1 MKQDI
6 AIYLTDSFVDYAGK
20 EHKIVACALSQSPET
35 FLDGGLRVGWVDD
48 RNRFLD
54 TVEPDEMIYRMVTI
68 GMAVCN
74 PTDEFD
80 EEKGKKIAY
89 NKAANVEGL
98 PRLYTAG
105 KGIITRELV
114 EVFLNQQVK
123 FVKEN
128 PEILIPGYDKA
139 KAAYEA
145 KVAAETAIENLTEDE
160 RTVFNLAIKGINV
173 SKCVDLAKI
182 YVKKLCKK

>member
-1 MKQDI
+1 MKQVFLKVVDPEVAEELASLGFQYI
-6 AIYLTDSFVDYAGK
+6 KEQNSFA
-20 EHKIVACALSQSPET
+20 
-35 FLDGGLRVGWVDD
+35 FLCSD
-48 RNRFLD
+48 
-54 TVEPDEMIYRMVTI
+54 
-68 GMAVCN
+68 
-74 PTDEFD
+74 
-80 EEKGKKIAY
+80 
-89 NKAANVEGL
+89 
-98 PRLYTAG
+98 
-105 KGIITRELV
+105 ELV
-114 EVFLNQQVK
+114 EVFLNQQVR

-160 RTVFNLAIKGINV
+160 KTVFNLAIKGINV